1 MAAEILK
8 TMNQNIPMRT
18 AIYGMAKRPEPKQ
31 QFRKVND
38 IARLYGIF
46 IFDNIFNNFMRT

>member
-1 MAAEILK
+1 
-8 TMNQNIPMRT
+8 MNQKIPMRT
-18 AIYGMAKRPEPKQ
+18 AICGMAKRPEPKQ